1 MAYEERSFI
10 MSTTTEHMQ
19 SITTSRPSLKA
30 FIQHHPIIAYFL
42 LAYAGTWGATLPI
55 LLGKNGLG
63 LLGYTL
69 PFPVLALLFIG
80 GTYAGPTMAGLVV
93 TGVTSGKAGIGR
105 LLRRYVQWK
114 VGVQW
119 YLVALFGYLGVSLL
133 AALIVSGT
141 STLHALG
148 QNWPLIFVVY
158 LPTLLTFNLIIT
170 LGEEPGWR
178 GVALPMLQEKYG
190 PLWGSMILGALHSA
204 WHLPT
209 FFVVGVGV
217 GNTFSFLS
225 FGLLIIGGA
234 LMTTTWTWVYNN
246 VGGSLLIM
254 ILLHA
259 ANEQSS
265 SFFSQMVPGL
275 PQSYDLLAT
284 VLFIGVYVLVI
295 LLTRGRLS
303 YRPQAKEAVAAMQTQ
318 QGES

>member
-1 MAYEERSFI
+1 M
-10 MSTTTEHMQ
+10 
-19 SITTSRPSLKA
+19 
-30 FIQHHPIIAYFL
+30 
-42 LAYAGTWGATLPI
+42 LPI

-69 PFPVLALLFIG
+69 PFPVLALLFIAS
-80 GTYAGPTMAGLVV
+80 TYAGPTMAGLVV
-93 TGVTSGKAGIGR
+93 TGITSGKAGIHR
-105 LLRRYVQWK
+105 LLRRYIQWK

-119 YLVALFGYLGVSLL
+119 YLVALFGHLVIYLL

-148 QNWPLIFVVY
+148 QNWPLIFVLY

-190 PLWGSMILGALHSA
+190 PLWGSIILGALHVI

-209 FFVVGVGV
+209 FFIGGVGV
-217 GNTFSFLS
+217 GSTFSILS
-225 FGLLIIGGA
+225 FGLFIIWGA

-246 VGGSLLIM
+246 IGGSLLIM

-259 ANEQSS
+259 ANEQSP
-265 SFFSQMVPGL
+265 SFFSQLVPGL
-275 PQSYDLLAT
+275 PQSFDLIQT
-284 VLFIGVYVLVI
+284 VLFGGVFVLVI

-303 YRPQAKEAVAAMQTQ
+303 YKPQARPAATAPETQ
-318 QGES
+318 QEVS